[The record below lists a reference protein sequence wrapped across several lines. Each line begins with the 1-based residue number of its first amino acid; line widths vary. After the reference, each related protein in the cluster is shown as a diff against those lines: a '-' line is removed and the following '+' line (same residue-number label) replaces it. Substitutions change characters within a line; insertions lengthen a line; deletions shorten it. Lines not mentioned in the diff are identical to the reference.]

1 MFTLDILIAL
11 SLMALLFLRQL
22 MVFKNL
28 NKINYAPLMLGLG
41 ALSSLAHFMV
51 YSQTL
56 DTLLLMRDSL
66 FPFVVSL
73 FFYMIT
79 NILHQT
85 HQTQQHREEFEAMQ
99 ALFQEINDL
108 KEHVGSLETKILYTQ
123 QEEQKLQENSR
134 ENLKHEVRILDTLT
148 ANHTYLAQ
156 KFETLMQWHEDV
168 TLSFDNFTNVQMP
181 QFDDVV
187 HKHIDVLRITEQE
200 HFNKLADAIHA
211 ALAERLDFAEEFANI
226 KDDFLAIKNVSHT
239 IAESIIKESSASL
252 LGVTKVLENQFTT
265 LKSHAQALD
274 TTLYE
279 AENRLSNIKNHSEM
293 IMKQMALSSKKMS
306 ELQEKNSSLQNFSHT
321 LHELLG
327 DVETVRSS
335 YIQSKIELHSMIN
348 DMHQSHQEHLH
359 AMNQAFETLREGID
373 TKIEDSLSKLHEE
386 YREVSHSVTQ
396 NVKVL
401 AKKAQ
406 LQKGYQQLD

>member
-1 MFTLDILIAL
+1 ML
-11 SLMALLFLRQL
+11 S
-22 MVFKNL
+22 
-28 NKINYAPLMLGLG
+28 IG
-41 ALSSLAHFMV
+41 AIGSLAHFMV

-56 DTLLLMRDSL
+56 DPLLLMRDSL

-85 HQTQQHREEFEAMQ
+85 HQTQQHREEFEGMQ
-99 ALFQEINDL
+99 ALFLEINDL

-134 ENLKHEVRILDTLT
+134 ENLKHEVRILDTLA

-156 KFETLMQWHEDV
+156 KFDALLEWHEDV
-168 TLSFDNFTNVQMP
+168 ALSFENFTNVQIP
-181 QFDDVV
+181 QLDDVV
-187 HKHIDVLRITEQE
+187 HKHIDVLRIAEQE
-200 HFNKLADAIHA
+200 HFNKLAKAMHT

-226 KDDFLAIKNVSHT
+226 QDGFVAIQNISQNISEAIV
-239 IAESIIKESSASL
+239 KESSANL
-252 LGVTKVLENQFTT
+252 LGVTKVLENQFNT

-327 DVETVRSS
+327 DVERLRSS
-335 YIQSKIELHSMIN
+335 YSQSKIELHSMLH
-348 DMHQSHQEHLH
+348 DMQQSHQEHLH
-359 AMNQAFETLREGID
+359 AMHQAFETLREGID
-373 TKIEDSLSKLHEE
+373 IKIEDSLLKLHEE
-386 YREVSHSVTQ
+386 YKEVSYSVTE